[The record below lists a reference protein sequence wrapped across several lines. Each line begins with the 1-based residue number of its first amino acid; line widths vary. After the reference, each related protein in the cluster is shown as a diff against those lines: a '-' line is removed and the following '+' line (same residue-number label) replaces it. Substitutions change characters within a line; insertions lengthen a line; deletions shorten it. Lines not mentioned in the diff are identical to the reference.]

1 MKAFYKALLYGA
13 GVWAAA
19 FITAMLIFPIHET
32 ERPLFE
38 SIMPV
43 VLTAS
48 TVFFTAVYFSKLE
61 INFLKEGIYLGIIWL
76 IINIG
81 IDMLM
86 FSWGPMKMSFIDY
99 IKDIGL
105 TYILIPVITIG
116 MGFSEERI
124 LNKFLKGVPPAH

>member
-13 GVWAAA
+13 CVWAVTFLA
-19 FITAMLIFPIHET
+19 AMLLFPIHET

-43 VLTAS
+43 VLAAS
-48 TVFFTAVYFSKLE
+48 AVFFSNMYFSKLE
-61 INFLKEGIYLGIIWL
+61 LNFLKEGIYLGLLWI
-76 IINIG
+76 IINTG
-81 IDMLM
+81 IDLIM
-86 FSWGPMKMSFIDY
+86 FSWGPMKMSLIDY

-116 MGFSEERI
+116 VGFSEERN
-124 LNKFLKGVPPAH
+124 LKKLLKGVPPAH

>member
-1 MKAFYKALLYGA
+1 MKAFYKALLYGT
-13 GVWAAA
+13 GVWAVTFIAA
-19 FITAMLIFPIHET
+19 LLIFPIHET

-43 VLTAS
+43 VLAAS
-48 TVFFTAVYFSKLE
+48 TVFFSIIYFSKLE
-61 INFLKEGIYLGIIWL
+61 INFLKEGIYLGLLWL
-76 IINIG
+76 IISIG

-105 TYILIPVITIG
+105 TYILIPVVTIG
-116 MGFSEERI
+116 IGFSEERN
-124 LNKFLKGVPPAH
+124 LKKLLKGVPPAH